1 LRLKFLI
8 PVLSLVV
15 LFTVAAVIWVPWQIR
30 DLLSD
35 ELIRRG
41 KLAAETLDKSSIG
54 ALVVQ
59 DQGALNQLAKG
70 FIRSNEIL
78 FVLILDKEGR
88 NLADSGIEPRDFS
101 AIEARLPQLQKT
113 EADFVSSDKWPSTG
127 ESFFTIARPVFYEQL
142 RIGTVALGI
151 SARRVGLSISQLRT
165 QMVLLCAGIL
175 GAGIVLAILVAKS
188 ISQPLKE
195 IAAGMNSQPSQQLE
209 RTAGRV
215 KELNQLVESI
225 QKTHNLF
232 KTSLNELEEQKLDL
246 VTALAKCQE
255 ENNSAVSRLSVIT
268 KQAEGFQEKI
278 RTLQSQSKHLVKVL
292 PLVEFATGIAPEMDA
307 SMQQISR
314 SAEQLRQD
322 LERLQNLISL
332 YERAS
337 PLVPEDMEVIRQYR
351 NFINYDQIK
360 QSMDELVTTI
370 RGGADWAEQLA
381 DLLKQF
387 SVGDLAKLK

>member
-1 LRLKFLI
+1 
-8 PVLSLVV
+8 
-15 LFTVAAVIWVPWQIR
+15 
-30 DLLSD
+30 
-35 ELIRRG
+35 
-41 KLAAETLDKSSIG
+41 
-54 ALVVQ
+54 
-59 DQGALNQLAKG
+59 
-70 FIRSNEIL
+70 
-78 FVLILDKEGR
+78 
-88 NLADSGIEPRDFS
+88 
-101 AIEARLPQLQKT
+101 
-113 EADFVSSDKWPSTG
+113 
-127 ESFFTIARPVFYEQL
+127 
-142 RIGTVALGI
+142 
-151 SARRVGLSISQLRT
+151 
-165 QMVLLCAGIL
+165 MVLLCAGIL

-209 RTAGRV
+209 RAAGRV

-246 VTALAKCQE
+246 VTALAKSQE
-255 ENNSAVSRLSVIT
+255 ENNSAVSRLSVVT

>member
-1 LRLKFLI
+1 
-8 PVLSLVV
+8 
-15 LFTVAAVIWVPWQIR
+15 
-30 DLLSD
+30 
-35 ELIRRG
+35 
-41 KLAAETLDKSSIG
+41 
-54 ALVVQ
+54 
-59 DQGALNQLAKG
+59 
-70 FIRSNEIL
+70 
-78 FVLILDKEGR
+78 
-88 NLADSGIEPRDFS
+88 
-101 AIEARLPQLQKT
+101 
-113 EADFVSSDKWPSTG
+113 
-127 ESFFTIARPVFYEQL
+127 
-142 RIGTVALGI
+142 
-151 SARRVGLSISQLRT
+151 
-165 QMVLLCAGIL
+165 
-175 GAGIVLAILVAKS
+175 
-188 ISQPLKE
+188 
-195 IAAGMNSQPSQQLE
+195 MNNQPSQQLE

-225 QKTHNLF
+225 QKTQNLF
-232 KTSLNELEEQKLDL
+232 KTSLNELEEQKLEL
-246 VTALAKCQE
+246 VTALAKSQE
-255 ENNSAVSRLSVIT
+255 ENNSAVSRLSALT

-337 PLVPEDMEVIRQYR
+337 PLVPEDMEVIRQYK
-351 NFINYDQIK
+351 NFINYHQIR